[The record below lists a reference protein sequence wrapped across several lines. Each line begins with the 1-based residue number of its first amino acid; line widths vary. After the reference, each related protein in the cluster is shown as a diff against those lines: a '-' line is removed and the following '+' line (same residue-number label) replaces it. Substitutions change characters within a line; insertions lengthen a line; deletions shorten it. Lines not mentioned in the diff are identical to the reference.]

1 MRAIVCIPCLAA
13 KPLKVFIFRKKYVS
27 GLLVTLHLFHLCEK
41 MFCMVTEPISLDI
54 MRHNDKDGSNRLRIL
69 YQILFL
75 KPEHVFY
82 LQNSCPNKHS
92 EGLPP

>member
-13 KPLKVFIFRKKYVS
+13 KPLYSEKNKFQVFWLHCTYFIYVKKW
-27 GLLVTLHLFHLCEK
+27 
-41 MFCMVTEPISLDI
+41 FCMVTEPISLDI
-54 MRHNDKDGSNRLRIL
+54 MRHNDKHGSNRLRIL

-82 LQNSCPNKHS
+82 LKQ
-92 EGLPP
+92 LPK